1 MSTSGPFSGAIQR
14 WPYSIVDTMRR
25 RFVSVI
31 ALFFVAF
38 ASARASGK
46 PPEDAFE
53 RQHQEALATNPTDL
67 HLKIDLDPAQTA
79 FHIGDAIRLKYE
91 WTADVPDKYVAGARY
106 LDFWQRSVLE
116 TFIADK
122 PSDARDPLR
131 EYWAIHKVLAGN
143 ISGPR
148 EPNLKLD
155 KSPQFDT
162 IELTHCLRFTKPGRY
177 RLYVVTRSVIPRSVG
192 VTERGG
198 PAIASDN
205 YVTVQILPQNMAAG
219 SREIDEIVARAH
231 QTPMP
236 RFTPV
241 EAWRLFEIGTP
252 RARKVAASLYTR
264 RNSSAWAEDIAMA
277 TVLAAPTH
285 AQAITLLRARMNDT
299 SMVADETLIME
310 LSLQELIQ
318 KNPKLTAGTV
328 RDADRTAIAAWRAE
342 FAEEVAANWR
352 IVASN
357 VDRRPPDI
365 RASTLRWLDHMN
377 TYYFG
382 SQMLPLPEA
391 DRDRIR
397 AQHLAAMPDLPYN
410 ELANDLLNF
419 RWSKTLPSDQVLGML
434 IQIYAAPPAQSAS
447 FIRETALKEIS
458 KIDPEKAQA
467 LFREHVLDLNSPLD
481 WNQLHSMN
489 LPPSAELD
497 AELIRILEDR
507 WTDRMSRVA
516 PIIGLYASDSILSRV
531 KKVYEVYGPDWPCSI
546 EAGLLTYFLRVDPSY
561 GSEELGPALGA
572 YYDKGGSDCHQGSL
586 LVDIALLRNTPELQ
600 PFVVAALNDPR
611 PLVAMAGAR
620 VIAFGDQAK
629 IPLPPLLARLHALH
643 DEWQDLDARSGADP
657 EYLKKWNSGYNELE
671 RAIFIDF
678 ANSGDSAE
686 NAGYCRQ
693 ALEFCITDAC
703 RKTIRQRMARSRF

>member
-1 MSTSGPFSGAIQR
+1 
-14 WPYSIVDTMRR
+14 MRC

-31 ALFFVAF
+31 ALFFAACV
-38 ASARASGK
+38 SVRASQK
-46 PPEDAFE
+46 PPENAFE
-53 RQHQEALATNPTDL
+53 RQHQQALATNPADV

-91 WTADVPDKYVAGARY
+91 WTADAPGNYVAGARY

-116 TFIADK
+116 TFITDK
-122 PSDARDPLR
+122 PSEARDPLR
-131 EYWAIHKVLAGN
+131 EYWAVHKVLAGN

-155 KSPQFDT
+155 KPPQFDT
-162 IELTHCLRFTKPGRY
+162 IELTHYLRFTKPGRY
-177 RLYVVTRSVIPRSVG
+177 RLYVVTRSAIPRGVG
-192 VTERGG
+192 VTEQGG

-205 YVTVQILPQNMAAG
+205 YVTLQILPQDVADD
-219 SREIDEIVARAH
+219 SHEIDEIVARAH

-264 RNSSAWAEDIAMA
+264 RNSAVWAEDIAMA

-285 AQAITLLRARMNDT
+285 TEAITLLRARMNDT
-299 SMVADETLIME
+299 SMVADEHLITE
-310 LSLQELIQ
+310 LSLLELMQ
-318 KNPKLTAGTV
+318 KNPKLTASTL
-328 RDADRTAIAAWRAE
+328 RDADRTAIAAWQTE
-342 FAEEVAANWR
+342 FAGQVAANWR
-352 IVASN
+352 IVASSLG
-357 VDRRPPDI
+357 RRPPEI
-365 RASTLRWLDHMN
+365 RASTLHSLDHMN

-382 SQMLPLPEA
+382 SQMLPVSEA
-391 DRDRIR
+391 DRERIR

-434 IQIYAAPPAQSAS
+434 MQIYSAPPAQSAS

-467 LFREHVLDLNSPLD
+467 LFREHVLDLDSPLN

-489 LPPSAELD
+489 LTPSAELD
-497 AELIRILEDR
+497 GELARILEDR
-507 WTDRMSRVA
+507 WTDRMTRVA
-516 PIIGLYASDSILSRV
+516 PIIGLYASDSILPRV

-546 EAGLLTYFLRVDPSY
+546 EAGLLTYFLRVDPKY
-561 GSEELGPALGA
+561 GSEKLGPALAA
-572 YYDKGGSDCHQGSL
+572 YYDKGGGDCHQGSL
-586 LVDIALLRNTPELQ
+586 LVDLALLRNAPELQ

-611 PLVAMAGAR
+611 PLVATAGAR

-629 IPLPPLLARLHALH
+629 IPLPPLLARLHGLH
-643 DEWQDLDARSGADP
+643 DEWQDFDTQSGTDP

-686 NAGYCRQ
+686 NAGYCKQ
-693 ALEFCITDAC
+693 ALEFCVTDAC
-703 RKTIRQRMARSRF
+703 RNTMRQRMGRSRF

>member
-1 MSTSGPFSGAIQR
+1 
-14 WPYSIVDTMRR
+14 MRR
-25 RFVSVI
+25 RFVSAI
-31 ALFFVAF
+31 ALILAACV
-38 ASARASGK
+38 SVRASEK
-46 PPEDAFE
+46 PPGDGFE
-53 RQHQEALATNPTDL
+53 QQHQEALTANPSGV
-67 HLKIDLDPAQTA
+67 HLKVALDPAQTA
-79 FHIGDAIRLKYE
+79 FHIGDTIRLKYE
-91 WTADVPDKYVAGARY
+91 WTADAPGKYVAGARY

-116 TFIADK
+116 TFTTDRPADT
-122 PSDARDPLR
+122 RDPLR
-131 EYWAIHKVLAGN
+131 EYWAIHKILAGN

-162 IELTHCLRFTKPGRY
+162 IELTHYLRFARPGRY
-177 RLYVVTRSVIPRSVG
+177 RLYVVTRSAIPRGVG
-192 VTERGG
+192 VTEQGG

-205 YVTVQILPQNMAAG
+205 CVTIQILPREAAAG

-252 RARKVAASLYTR
+252 RARKVASALYSR
-264 RNSSAWAEDIAMA
+264 RNPSGWSDDIAMA

-285 AQAITLLRARMNDT
+285 TEAITLLRARMNDT
-299 SMVADETLIME
+299 SMVADEHLIME
-310 LSLQELIQ
+310 LSLLELMQ
-318 KNPKLTAGTV
+318 KNPTLTASKIH
-328 RDADRTAIAAWRAE
+328 DADKTSVAGWRTGLAE
-342 FAEEVAANWR
+342 QVAANWR
-352 IVASN
+352 IVAAT

-365 RASTLRWLDHMN
+365 RASTLHSLDSLN
-377 TYYFG
+377 TFYFG
-382 SQMLPLPEA
+382 SQMLPVSAAE
-391 DRDRIR
+391 RDRIR

-434 IQIYAAPPAQSAS
+434 VQIYTAPPAQSAS

-458 KIDPEKAQA
+458 KLDPEKAQA
-467 LFREHVLDLNSPLD
+467 LYREQVLDLDLPLD
-481 WNQLHSMN
+481 WNRLHSMN

-497 AELIRILEDR
+497 AELIRVLEDR

-516 PIIGLYASDSILSRV
+516 PIIGLYASDSILPRV

-546 EAGLLTYFLRVDPSY
+546 EAGLLTYFLRVDPKY
-561 GSEELGPALGA
+561 GSERLGPALAA

-586 LVDIALLRNTPELQ
+586 LVDLAMLRNAPELQ

-643 DEWQDLDARSGADP
+643 DEWQDFDTRSSADP
-657 EYLKKWNSGYNELE
+657 EYLKKWNSGYSELE
-671 RAIFIDF
+671 RAIYVDF

-693 ALEFCITDAC
+693 AVEFCITDAC
-703 RKTIRQRMARSRF
+703 RNTIRQRMVRSRF

>member
-1 MSTSGPFSGAIQR
+1 
-14 WPYSIVDTMRR
+14 MRR
-25 RFVSVI
+25 RFVPVL
-31 ALFFVAF
+31 ALFFGACV
-38 ASARASGK
+38 SVRASQK

-53 RQHQEALATNPTDL
+53 RQHQQALATNPADV

-91 WTADVPDKYVAGARY
+91 WTADAPGKYVAGARY
-106 LDFWQRSVLE
+106 LDFWQRSILE
-116 TFIADK
+116 TLITDK
-122 PSDARDPLR
+122 TSEARDPLR

-155 KSPQFDT
+155 KPPQFDT
-162 IELTHCLRFTKPGRY
+162 IELTHYLRFTKPGRY
-177 RLYVVTRSVIPRSVG
+177 RLYVVTRSAIPRGVG
-192 VTERGG
+192 VTEQGG

-205 YVTVQILPQNMAAG
+205 YVTVQILPQNVADD
-219 SREIDEIVARAH
+219 SHEIDEIVARAH

-264 RNSSAWAEDIAMA
+264 RSPSVWAEDIAMA

-285 AQAITLLRARMNDT
+285 TEAITLLRARMNDT
-299 SMVADETLIME
+299 SMVADEHLITE
-310 LSLQELIQ
+310 LSLLELMQ
-318 KNPKLTAGTV
+318 KNPKLTALTI
-328 RDADRTAIAAWRAE
+328 RDADRTAIAAWQTA
-342 FAEEVAANWR
+342 FAEQVAANWR
-352 IVASN
+352 VVASS
-357 VDRRPPDI
+357 VDRRPPEI
-365 RASTLRWLDHMN
+365 RASTLHSLDHMN

-382 SQMLPLPEA
+382 SQMLPVSEA

-434 IQIYAAPPAQSAS
+434 MQIYSAPPAQSAS

-467 LFREHVLDLNSPLD
+467 LFREHVLDLDSPLN

-489 LPPSAELD
+489 LTPSAELD
-497 AELIRILEDR
+497 GELARILEDR
-507 WTDRMSRVA
+507 WTDRMTRVA
-516 PIIGLYASDSILSRV
+516 PIIGLYASDSILPRV

-546 EAGLLTYFLRVDPSY
+546 EAGLLTYFLRVDPKY
-561 GSEELGPALGA
+561 GSEKLGPALAA
-572 YYDKGGSDCHQGSL
+572 YYDKGGGDCHQGSL
-586 LVDIALLRNTPELQ
+586 LVDLALLRNAPELQ

-611 PLVAMAGAR
+611 PLVATAGAR

-643 DEWQDLDARSGADP
+643 DDWQDFDTQSGADP
-657 EYLKKWNSGYNELE
+657 EYLRKWNSGYNELE

-686 NAGYCRQ
+686 NAGYCKQ
-693 ALEFCITDAC
+693 ALGFCITDAC
-703 RKTIRQRMARSRF
+703 RNAIRQRMGRSRF